1 MVSENYEGW
10 PLHKLPLWR
19 LNGRFLLQTS
29 SGEFSE
35 AGEDAGIVNRE
46 YGISP
51 LTADFNQDGYP
62 DLIHVNLL
70 GAQNVFISKAGD
82 NGYLKVKLPNTVESI
97 GSQVQVTLDDG
108 TTLIQTFVVGEGL
121 VSDQSHVLI
130 FGLGKQK
137 ATRVLLKTLDN
148 REKEQ
153 VGEFHNQLLE
163 LQIDS

>member
-1 MVSENYEGW
+1 M
-10 PLHKLPLWR
+10 
-19 LNGRFLLQTS
+19 
-29 SGEFSE
+29 
-35 AGEDAGIVNRE
+35 
-46 YGISP
+46 
-51 LTADFNQDGYP
+51 
-62 DLIHVNLL
+62 
-70 GAQNVFISKAGD
+70 FISKAGD